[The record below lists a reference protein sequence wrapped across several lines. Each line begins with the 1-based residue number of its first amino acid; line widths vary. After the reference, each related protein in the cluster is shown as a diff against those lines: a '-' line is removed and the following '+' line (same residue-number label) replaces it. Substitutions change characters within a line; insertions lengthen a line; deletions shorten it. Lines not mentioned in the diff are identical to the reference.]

1 LATAIEFFKR
11 WNFFGSYRD
20 NNLATPLMGYLL
32 SGTKLVKQFS
42 TIRAETSFGRPRFV
56 IKPGMYDSRII
67 PSLVSS

>member
-1 LATAIEFFKR
+1 
-11 WNFFGSYRD
+11 
-20 NNLATPLMGYLL
+20 MGYLL